1 MKVGNSLLSYLDVR
15 LPGFLPKG
23 LTSREATDLGPRL
36 VRQDSLKPIQDSLGD
51 TVFQNWVEHIPVEA
65 RILGDSDEKGLNTKE
80 TNPVLS
86 DPAKGMVKK

>member
-1 MKVGNSLLSYLDVR
+1 MKVGSSLLSYLDVR

-51 TVFQNWVEHIPVEA
+51 TVFQN
-65 RILGDSDEKGLNTKE
+65 
-80 TNPVLS
+80 
-86 DPAKGMVKK
+86 